1 MGDEFLRAVDAL
13 DLGILGERH
22 GGDLVAGAA
31 QLVGAVA
38 YAADGAITLFGVLSD
53 GYHGDPA
60 LSYSHS
66 SLSTAYRYSLAHSP

>member
-1 MGDEFLRAVDAL
+1 LGDEFLRAVDAL
-13 DLGILGERH
+13 DLGILGERY
-22 GGDLVAGAA
+22 GGDRVAGAA

-38 YAADGAITLFGVLSD
+38 YAADGTLIVFGVLSD

-60 LSYSHS
+60 LSFSHS